1 MRPQTKLMDIIPDL
15 YFLWVLPLI
24 ASSTTLGSALH
35 GVFFVEAKYHT
46 RFSCSC
52 VPFLMFFFFFLEG
65 DGIARGTLFYWEY
78 LL

>member
-35 GVFFVEAKYHT
+35 GVFFCRSKISYP
-46 RFSCSC
+46 FSS
-52 VPFLMFFFFFLEG
+52 FLRPIFDVFFGGG
-65 DGIARGTLFYWEY
+65 DGISRGTLFYWEY